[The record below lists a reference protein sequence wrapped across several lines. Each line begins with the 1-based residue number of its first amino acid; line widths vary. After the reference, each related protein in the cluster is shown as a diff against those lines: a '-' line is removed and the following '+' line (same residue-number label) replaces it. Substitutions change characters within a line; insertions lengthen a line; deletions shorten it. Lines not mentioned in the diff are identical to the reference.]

1 MNYSPTRLNSHNLG
15 NILFNMSQLL
25 AKALAQ
31 LDYLL
36 ENFHTLSQV
45 RLLDPLDVNI
55 LGDHLYRCMRLL
67 QVLQMIKSTCTS
79 TSKQDCRIA
88 PSASLVQAPR
98 EAQGSILAVEKE
110 NQAPSVPVA
119 SVQHESTSAKPQQK
133 TTKADKKAAKQAK
146 SPIKVAAESEGS
158 LESALADT
166 FAKARLVV
174 GIVRSVEE
182 LDNSDKLYR

>member
-1 MNYSPTRLNSHNLG
+1 MHAISTGLADDQFNLD
-15 NILFNMSQLL
+15 ID
-25 AKALAQ
+25 K
-31 LDYLL
+31 
-36 ENFHTLSQV
+36 
-45 RLLDPLDVNI
+45 
-55 LGDHLYRCMRLL
+55 
-67 QVLQMIKSTCTS
+67 
-79 TSKQDCRIA
+79 SKQDCRIA
-88 PSASLVQAPR
+88 PSASLVQDPQ
-98 EAQGSILAVEKE
+98 EAQGSILAAEKE
-110 NQAPSVPVA
+110 DQAPSVPVA
-119 SVQHESTSAKPQQK
+119 SAQHESTSAKPQQK